1 MEKDSSCLLGSAGEC
16 SVTGD
21 MHFHSFDG
29 RLYTF
34 AATCQYV
41 LAKSR
46 NSGKFTVT
54 VQNAPCGAVSHKNK
68 QTNKQGNKQTRKPS
82 F

>member
-1 MEKDSSCLLGSAGEC
+1 MY
-16 SVTGD
+16 
-21 MHFHSFDG
+21 FQSFDG

-54 VQNAPCGAVSHKNK
+54 IQNAPCGAVSDLRPPPFLPFLFSALLPRLTASCNL
-68 QTNKQGNKQTRKPS
+68 S
-82 F
+82 AV